1 MSYYLAIVS
10 PLDTPL
16 FELQFSSARPTSTSS
31 AHFPSWSSFTG
42 HNGSDLT
49 QSQSQQAAQQQQ
61 QEQQQQQANLVLG
74 GGEKYVLQ
82 MIAHAALD
90 SVEEVA
96 DGTGSL

>member
-16 FELQFSSARPTSTSS
+16 FEVQFSSARPASTQG
-31 AHFPSWSSFTG
+31 AGHFPSWSSFTG
-42 HNGSDLT
+42 HNGADL
-49 QSQSQQAAQQQQ
+49 SHSQQQQ

-90 SVEEVA
+90 AVEEVA

>member
-31 AHFPSWSSFTG
+31 VAGHFPSWSSFTG
-42 HNGSDLT
+42 HNGSDL
-49 QSQSQQAAQQQQ
+49 SHSQQQQ